1 MGQLDRHGR
10 EIAILA
16 YSGASMFTWSPQL
29 HNGYIYL
36 ADLNSG
42 VWVLQPNF

>member
-1 MGQLDRHGR
+1 MGNLDRQGR
-10 EIAILA
+10 EIASLQ
-16 YSGASMFTWSPQL
+16 YDGASTFTLVPQL

-36 ADLNSG
+36 SDLNSG